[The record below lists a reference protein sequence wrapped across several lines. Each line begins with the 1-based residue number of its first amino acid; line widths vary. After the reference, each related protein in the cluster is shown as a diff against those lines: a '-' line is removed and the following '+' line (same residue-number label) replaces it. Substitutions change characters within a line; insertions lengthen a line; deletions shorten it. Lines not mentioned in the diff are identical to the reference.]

1 MRIQAKAVTFL
12 LLVTFLAPVL
22 TFEATAKTTTCSQ
35 KQKSAVKKHI
45 TKQISAMAESD
56 WKAAYRYAAKSFQ
69 SSIPIEL
76 FAEIIETQYEFL
88 MVNDGY
94 AFGVCKNSKNAYSQ
108 IVSVDFEGAKR
119 TLYYELILVGKRMG
133 VVSATEVIEKPGLAV

>member
-1 MRIQAKAVTFL
+1 
-12 LLVTFLAPVL
+12 
-22 TFEATAKTTTCSQ
+22 
-35 KQKSAVKKHI
+35 
-45 TKQISAMAESD
+45 MAESD
-56 WKAAYRYAAKSFQ
+56 WQAAYWYATKSFQ

-88 MVNDGY
+88 MINDGY
-94 AFGVCKNSKNAYSQ
+94 AFGVCKNSKSAYSQ
-108 IVSVDFEGAKR
+108 IVSVDFEGTKR